1 MNYGTLR
8 ERMKEKTRSITK
20 HVIQFDLS
28 GNMIKEWT
36 SIREAARNNN
46 ISFGNIINCCKG
58 RCKTCGGYIWKYNI

>member
-1 MNYGTLR
+1 MKYFNNS
-8 ERMKEKTRSITK
+8 ERPVSYAKE
-20 HVIQFDLS
+20 QMA

-36 SIREAARNNN
+36 SIREAAINNN